1 MLPPFVTNSADTVL
15 RPNGNREQIMQG
27 EAVNFTIVLFGANS
41 DLAARKLYPSLY
53 QLARWGHLPGAYRII
68 GVSRNDLPHEK
79 YRLQVGEKIRSFSPG
94 TIDDEEHFAAFS
106 ERLFHV
112 QVDLEHIDGYY
123 RLQKE
128 IMDVA
133 GEPGVCS
140 HLLFYLST
148 PPALAPL
155 IVGNLRKAGLGGK
168 EMSCSGWRKIIV
180 EKPYGSDLKTAGEL
194 NAVIGSVFNEDQI
207 FRIDHYLG
215 KETVQNILVFRFSN
229 GIFEPLWN
237 RHHIA
242 GVEITIAENFG
253 IRDRGAF
260 YEKAGLLRDII
271 QNHGLQLLASVA
283 MEPPVDLSADAVRDE
298 KAKVLRSIR
307 LVTPETVDRSVVL
320 GQYEGYRKEKLVDPG
335 SRTETFA
342 AVRFFV
348 DNWRWKGVPFLIR
361 AGKNLAE
368 TVTEIVITFAC
379 PPQNFFGPAESCSY
393 TANQVILRIQ
403 PEETIA
409 IRFGVKRPGES
420 VITDPV
426 YMKFDYR
433 DTFTQPGMTP
443 YHRLL
448 LDALDGN
455 QMNFIRQD
463 SVEYSWAIIDAI
475 RECMAGRMPE
485 IYPEGSWGPAGAAGL
500 KGLI

>member
-1 MLPPFVTNSADTVL
+1 MHAERVD
-15 RPNGNREQIMQG
+15 
-27 EAVNFTIVLFGANS
+27 FTIVLFGASS

-53 QLARWGHLPGAYRII
+53 QLARWGQLTGEYRII
-68 GVSRNDLPHEK
+68 GVGRNDLSHEE
-79 YRLQVGEKIRSFSPG
+79 YRLQVAEKIRSFSPG
-94 TIDDEEHFAAFS
+94 AIDDETHFAGFTG
-106 ERLFHV
+106 RLFYV
-112 QVDLEHIDGYY
+112 MADIEHIEGYF
-123 RLQKE
+123 RLRNE
-128 IMDVA
+128 IMYA
-133 GEPGVCS
+133 EGKPGVCS

-148 PPALAPL
+148 PPDLAPH
-155 IVGNLRKAGLGGK
+155 IVRNLHRAGLGGK
-168 EMSCSGWRKIIV
+168 EMSCSGWRKIVV

-194 NAVIGSVFNEDQI
+194 NAVIGSAFNEDQI

-242 GVEITIAENFG
+242 GIEITIAENFG

-260 YEKAGLLRDII
+260 YEHAGLLRDII

-298 KAKVLRSIR
+298 KTKVLRSIR
-307 LVTPETVDRSVVL
+307 LVTPETFDRSVVL
-320 GQYEGYRKEKLVDPG
+320 GQYEGYRKEKQVDPD

-361 AGKNLAE
+361 AGKMLAE

-409 IRFGVKRPGES
+409 IRFGVKRPGEL

-433 DTFTQPGMTP
+433 DTFSQPGMTP

-475 RECMAGRMPE
+475 RECVADRMPE
-485 IYPEGSWGPAGAAGL
+485 VYSAGSWGPPAAGEL
-500 KGLI
+500 KGSI

>member
-1 MLPPFVTNSADTVL
+1 
-15 RPNGNREQIMQG
+15 MQD
-27 EAVNFTIVLFGANS
+27 EPVNFTMVLFGANG
-41 DLAARKLYPSLY
+41 DLAARKLFPSLY
-53 QLARWGHLPGAYRII
+53 QLARWGHLSGSYRII
-68 GVSRNDLPHEK
+68 GVGRKTLSHEEF
-79 YRLQVGEKIRSFSPG
+79 RSQVREKILSFSPG
-94 TIDDEEHFAAFS
+94 SIDDEEHFASFCG
-106 ERLFHV
+106 RFFHV
-112 QVDLEHIDGYY
+112 QVDLDKIGDYY

-128 IMDVA
+128 IMHVS
-133 GEPGVCS
+133 GEPGLCS

-148 PPALAPL
+148 PPALAPV
-155 IVGNLRKAGLGGK
+155 IVRHLRESGLGGK
-168 EMSCSGWRKIIV
+168 NMECSGWRKIVV
-180 EKPYGSDLKTAGEL
+180 EKPYGINLHSAKEL
-194 NAVIGSVFNEDQI
+194 NSEIGSVFREEQI

-237 RHHIA
+237 RNHIA
-242 GVEITIAENFG
+242 RVEITIAENFG

-260 YEKAGLLRDII
+260 YDQTGLLRDII

-283 MEPPVDLSADAVRDE
+283 MEPPVDLSAEAVRDE
-298 KAKVLRSIR
+298 KGKVLRSIR
-307 LVTPETVDRSVVL
+307 RVTPRSVETSVLL
-320 GQYEGYRKEKLVDPG
+320 GQYEGYRSERNVAAD

-342 AVRFFV
+342 AVNFFV

-379 PPQNFFGPAESCSY
+379 PPQNFFGPPESCSY
-393 TANQVILRIQ
+393 IANQVILRIQ

-409 IRFGVKRPGES
+409 LRFGAKRPGES

-426 YMKFDYR
+426 YMRFDYR
-433 DTFTQPGMTP
+433 DSFQEPGMTP

-455 QMNFIRQD
+455 QTNFIRQD
-463 SVEYSWAIIDAI
+463 SVEYSWAIVDAI
-475 RECMAGRMPE
+475 RDAVDGKMPE
-485 IYPEGSWGPAGAAGL
+485 IYSVGSWGPPQANELTG
-500 KGLI
+500 